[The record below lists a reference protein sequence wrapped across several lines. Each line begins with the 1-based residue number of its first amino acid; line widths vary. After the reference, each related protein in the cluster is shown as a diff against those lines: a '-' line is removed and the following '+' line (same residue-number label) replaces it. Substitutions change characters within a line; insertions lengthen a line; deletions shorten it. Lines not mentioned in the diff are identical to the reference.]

1 MSIMRK
7 TIHLFYAII
16 ALCAMIQ
23 PQSARAQSGRALS
36 LPGASN
42 GSNSNMT
49 LPAMSSVITGFPF
62 TVEMWV
68 KPSSW
73 VSYGGFWSDRSNTT
87 KATTLQFDNNSTN
100 HYIRCDFNGSAR
112 IITFPTTATCNNG
125 AWNHLSYTVYAD
137 SAVVELNGTY
147 YTTTYATKTW
157 DPLSFSAI
165 SYIGWDNPVGSG
177 QYGRTVAGLYD
188 EIRFWNT
195 ARSREEIEANKN
207 TVLTG
212 NETGLVA
219 YYNFDDNTTNDKTS
233 NSFNGTAFGGSLKD
247 PNVPVIT
254 LSEKAIAL
262 EIEKGFQPH
271 PLFITCEN
279 PTNNIVVST
288 TAGFSVDQ
296 ATFTPSDFINGAN
309 KVKVIIDATTA
320 NVGDTGKVYIS
331 YSMGGT
337 NYKFDSVK
345 VTPVPAYERYVFT
358 NKPSGLVIG
367 NHSTLNVP
375 ALQVLDKNINVAQLY
390 LLRPVNPG
398 VSDSLYYI
406 VQDGDY
412 RMLRKSSNDW
422 DTEFG
427 SPSNEAIWKFYPQS
441 NGTTRIINIVRTA
454 MSTSQNSLG
463 ASAVDVDTRLTEN
476 NVFKVDAT
484 SAPYCEWFIQ
494 NYLTLLDPT
503 ESHMLSV
510 SLSQGLLSTNFDPNV
525 TTYDVLAPADAGS
538 ITVTGTPK
546 TNLAFIDNNGASLSP
561 GSPAVLNCISG
572 DNSSTTTYTFN
583 FVTLGFSDWAAR
595 GETSVSRSVPSQWGW
610 KCPNASWVSANSTA
624 AGTVRYIDNPAGYYT
639 LGDTLSTG
647 VLADTIPYKGRIMYT
662 RWDGTIGVSG
672 VYSFPMMMTAGKDYI
687 LTGKYAWNSVI
698 PTDVTSAHLIFG
710 INAAADNSG
719 VYATMV
725 DSVVNSTDLLH
736 LHNFTT
742 TFQVP
747 STGLYYFTI
756 QSNAAIMGAVADL
769 VLSDGTSAI
778 HNSYSQSLFASVD
791 TKFVNIHGTVAGD
804 KIRVYNTGGQMI
816 KQLVAGSD
824 ITRINLNSGIYLIR
838 VNETTLKVVK

>member
-1 MSIMRK
+1 MRK
-7 TIHLFYAII
+7 TLHLFIVIIVLCAII
-16 ALCAMIQ
+16 K
-23 PQSARAQSGRALS
+23 PQSVHAQSGLALS

-49 LPAMSSVITGFPF
+49 LPAMSSKITGFPF

-73 VSYGGFWSDRSNTT
+73 VSYGGFWSDRSVY
-87 KATTLQFDNNSTN
+87 ATTLQFDNNSTN
-100 HYIRCDFNGSAR
+100 HYIRCDFGGTSR
-112 IITFPTTATCNNG
+112 LITFPTTATCNNG
-125 AWNHLSYTVYAD
+125 AWNHLAYTVYAD

-147 YTTTYATKTW
+147 YTSKYTTKTW
-157 DPLSFSAI
+157 NPLAFSAI

-177 QYGRTVAGLYD
+177 QYGRTVAGLFD

-195 ARSREEIEANKN
+195 GRSRAQIEANKN
-207 TVLTG
+207 SSLTG

-233 NSFNGTAFGGSLKD
+233 NGFNGTVFGGSLKD
-247 PNVPVIT
+247 PNIPVIT
-254 LSEKAIAL
+254 LSEQALVL
-262 EIEKGFQPH
+262 EIEKDFQPH
-271 PLFITCEN
+271 PLYITCEN
-279 PTNNIVVST
+279 LTNNIVVST
-288 TAGFSVDQ
+288 TAGFSIDK
-296 ATFTPSDFINGAN
+296 ATFTPNDFINGAN
-309 KVKVIIDATTA
+309 QIKVIIDAPTA
-320 NVGDTGKVYIS
+320 NIGDTGKVYIS
-331 YSMGGT
+331 YTLGGI
-337 NYKFDSVK
+337 NYKFDSVR
-345 VTPVPAYERYVFT
+345 VTPVPTYDRNVFT

-367 NHSTLNVP
+367 NHSTLSVP
-375 ALQVLDKNINVAQLY
+375 ALEVLNENIDATQLY

-441 NGTTRIINIVRTA
+441 NGTTRIINIVRNA

-463 ASAVDVDTRLTEN
+463 ATALVLDTRLSDN
-476 NVFKVDAT
+476 NVFSVDAT
-484 SAPYCEWFIQ
+484 ASPYCEWFIQ
-494 NYLTLLDPT
+494 NYLTLLDPN
-503 ESHMLSV
+503 ESHILSV

-525 TTYDVLAPADAGS
+525 TTYDVLAPADADS

-546 TNLAFIDNNGASLSP
+546 TNLASIDNNGGLLSP
-561 GSPAVLNCISG
+561 GSSVVLSCVSG
-572 DNSSTTTYTFN
+572 NSSSTTEYTFN
-583 FVTLGFSDWAAR
+583 SVTLGFSDWAAR

-610 KCPNASWVSANSTA
+610 KCPNIIWASANSIA
-624 AGTVRYIDNPAGYYT
+624 AGTVRYMDNPAGYYT
-639 LGDTLSTG
+639 TG
-647 VLADTIPYKGRIMYT
+647 VLSDSIPYEGRIMYT
-662 RWDGTIGVSG
+662 RWDGTDGVSG
-672 VYSFPMMMTAGKDYI
+672 VYSFPMMMTEGKNYT

-698 PTDVTSAHLIFG
+698 PAGVTTAQLTFG
-710 INAAADNSG
+710 INTNADNSG

-736 LHNFTT
+736 LHNFMTD
-742 TFQVP
+742 FQVP

-769 VLSDGTSAI
+769 VLTDGISAI
-778 HNSYSQSLFASVD
+778 NNSYSQGVFASVD
-791 TKFVNIHGTVAGD
+791 NKFVIIHGTVAGD
-804 KIRVYNTGGQMI
+804 KIVVYNTSGQMI
-816 KQLVAGSD
+816 IQLVAGSD
-824 ITRINLNSGIYLIR
+824 ITKINLNSGIYLIR
-838 VNETTLKVVK
+838 VNQIVLKVTK